1 MSDDLGEHV
10 LRLSAAPQQLK
21 ADRAVVAQAAHL
33 RHQSLLAGCA
43 SLQHKELAFG
53 LALILD
59 EIASHWRDLDDELR
73 QRVVEGR
80 GSPR

>member
-1 MSDDLGEHV
+1 
-10 LRLSAAPQQLK
+10 
-21 ADRAVVAQAAHL
+21 
-33 RHQSLLAGCA
+33 
-43 SLQHKELAFG
+43 LAFG